1 MAALIELK
9 YFNTFWLKKIK
20 TITDVGAEGLYPR
33 DIAVA
38 FNGKVFELPTNP
50 SPPPSLV
57 NANVGQKVT
66 FTYTDS
72 DPGGVAHDYSGY
84 VVLREINSIGRVE
97 VTLSADPIG
106 TVPGGTE
113 ITFGKIINFDNIPAA
128 YALPNNVADNWFIEE
143 SRIRGGYNNVSVD
156 FGVKA
161 YLVEDEPKQSHK
173 FSGLIHSGVFN
184 SRTGFNATN
193 QFSVGE
199 DITRTIDPA
208 NGSIQKLYAEDTNL
222 IIFQESKVSK
232 SLIDKDAI
240 YSAEGNASVTSRN
253 LVIGQNVAFGGEYG
267 ISTDPESFAVNG
279 YRKYF
284 TDRDQN
290 VVCRLSMD
298 GITPISNY
306 GMTDFFRDKLST
318 AVVGGIKGGWDAHN
332 KQYVVSIDGGVGP
345 TPGGSGILG
354 PIYNTLSFDE
364 SVKGWTSLFDYKPNQ
379 IFSLNNNYFTANAG
393 KIYKHY
399 TLEKSTTA
407 RGVFYGINYNSN
419 VTLVFNGAPSMIKNF
434 QTINYE
440 GDTAW
445 KMVSFNTNT
454 DRALPI
460 TEAVFATTLEQ
471 MQNALLINR
480 FKLKEDKY
488 FGDLVNN
495 TSAQNGEVVF
505 GGSSSGV
512 KGFFGEVKMEV
523 NNANNAKKELFAV
536 STGFVQSS

>member
-1 MAALIELK
+1 MAAIIELK

-20 TITDVGAEGLYPR
+20 SIADVTPGATRNYISNNGTTITM
-33 DIAVA
+33 
-38 FNGKVFELPTNP
+38 
-50 SPPPSLV
+50 SSLASATEV
-57 NANVGQKVT
+57 SVGQEFT
-66 FTYTDS
+66 ISYDILGTATTYTS
-72 DPGGVAHDYSGY
+72 TVVEAFPGNDFTKFVATVAPTDIIP
-84 VVLREINSIGRVE
+84 VNS
-97 VTLSADPIG
+97 PI
-106 TVPGGTE
+106 V
-113 ITFGKIINFDNIPAA
+113 FGKIVNFDSIPEA
-128 YALPNNVADNWFIEE
+128 YSGASEYDWLIEE
-143 SRIRGGYNNVSVD
+143 SRIRGGYNNTSVD
-156 FGVKA
+156 YGVKA

-199 DITRTIDPA
+199 DITRTIDPV
-208 NGSIQKLYAEDTNL
+208 NGSIQKLYAEDNNL

-253 LVIGQNVAFGGEYG
+253 IVIGQNVAFGGEYG
-267 ISTDPESFAVNG
+267 ISTDPGSFAVNG

-284 TDRDQN
+284 TDRNQN

-298 GITPISNY
+298 GITIISNY

-318 AVVGGIKGGWDAHN
+318 AKTGGIIGGWDAHN
-332 KQYVVSIDGGVGP
+332 KQYVLSIES
-345 TPGGSGILG
+345 TGSAARESFS
-354 PIYNTLSFDE
+354 TVSFDE
-364 SVKGWTSLFDYKPNQ
+364 SVKGWTSLFDYKPKQ
-379 IFSLNNNYFTANAG
+379 IFSLNNNYFTTNAG

-399 TLEKSTTA
+399 TLAPNTTA
-407 RGVFYGINYNSN
+407 RGVFYGTTYNSN
-419 VTLVFNGAPSMIKNF
+419 VTFVFNGAPSMVKNF

-440 GDTAW
+440 GDTGW

-454 DRALPI
+454 DKTLPV

-471 MQNALLINR
+471 MQNALLVNS

-488 FGDLVNN
+488 FADLVND
-495 TSAQNGEVVF
+495 TSSQSGEVVF
-505 GGSSSGV
+505 GRSSSGV

>member
-1 MAALIELK
+1 MAAIIELK

-20 TITDVGAEGLYPR
+20 TITDVTPGVPNIAYASNSGTTIIFGGTATVNQISVGQEFTITYQIGGVDKKYTSTIVEAFPTVNPNPYFVA
-33 DIAVA
+33 AVA
-38 FNGKVFELPTNP
+38 PVDVIPVA
-50 SPPPSLV
+50 SP
-57 NANVGQKVT
+57 
-66 FTYTDS
+66 
-72 DPGGVAHDYSGY
+72 
-84 VVLREINSIGRVE
+84 
-97 VTLSADPIG
+97 
-106 TVPGGTE
+106 
-113 ITFGKIINFDNIPAA
+113 ITFGKIIDFSNIPRT
-128 YALPNNVADNWFIEE
+128 YTGTADSDWLIEE
-143 SRIRGGYNNVSVD
+143 SRIRGGYNNTSVD
-156 FGVKA
+156 YGVKA
-161 YLVEDEPKQSHK
+161 YSVEDEPKQSHR
-173 FSGLIHSGVFN
+173 FSGLIHSGIFN

-240 YSAEGNASVTSRN
+240 YSAEGVASVTSRN

-284 TDRDQN
+284 TDRNQN

-318 AVVGGIKGGWDAHN
+318 AKSTGIFGGWDAHN
-332 KQYVVSIDGGVGP
+332 KQYVLSIES
-345 TPGGSGILG
+345 SGRSATRESFS
-354 PIYNTLSFDE
+354 TLSFDE
-364 SVKGWTSLFDYKPNQ
+364 GVKGWTSLFDYKPKQ
-379 IFSLNNNYFTANAG
+379 IFSLNNNYFTTNAG

-399 TLEKSTTA
+399 TLAPNTSD
-407 RGVFYGINYNSN
+407 RGVFYGITYNSN
-419 VTLVFNGAPSMIKNF
+419 VTFVFNGAPSMVKNF

-454 DRALPI
+454 DKTLPI
-460 TEAVFATTLEQ
+460 TEAIFATTLEQ
-471 MQNALLINR
+471 MQNALLVNR

-488 FGDLVNN
+488 FADLVNS
-495 TSAQNGEVVF
+495 TSSQNGEVVF

>member
-1 MAALIELK
+1 MAAIIELK

-20 TITDVGAEGLYPR
+20 SIADVTPGAIRNYISNNGTTITMSSLASATEVSVGQEFTISY
-33 DIAVA
+33 DILGTATTYTSTVVEAFPGNDFTKFVAAVA
-38 FNGKVFELPTNP
+38 PTDIIPVN
-50 SPPPSLV
+50 SPIV
-57 NANVGQKVT
+57 
-66 FTYTDS
+66 
-72 DPGGVAHDYSGY
+72 
-84 VVLREINSIGRVE
+84 
-97 VTLSADPIG
+97 
-106 TVPGGTE
+106 
-113 ITFGKIINFDNIPAA
+113 FGKIVNFDSIPEA
-128 YALPNNVADNWFIEE
+128 YSGASEYDWLIEE
-143 SRIRGGYNNVSVD
+143 SRIRGGYNNTSVD
-156 FGVKA
+156 YGVKA

-199 DITRTIDPA
+199 DITRTIDPV
-208 NGSIQKLYAEDTNL
+208 NGSIQKLYAEDNNL

-253 LVIGQNVAFGGEYG
+253 IVIGQNVAFGGEYG

-284 TDRDQN
+284 TDRNQN

-298 GITPISNY
+298 GITIISNY

-318 AVVGGIKGGWDAHN
+318 AKTAGIFGGWDAHN
-332 KQYVVSIDGGVGP
+332 KQYVLSIESKLRSATGESFSTV
-345 TPGGSGILG
+345 
-354 PIYNTLSFDE
+354 SFDE
-364 SVKGWTSLFDYKPNQ
+364 SVKGWTSLFDYKPKQ
-379 IFSLNNNYFTANAG
+379 IFSLNNNYFTTNAG

-399 TLEKSTTA
+399 TLAPNTTA
-407 RGVFYGINYNSN
+407 RGVFYGTTYNSN
-419 VTLVFNGAPSMIKNF
+419 VTFVFNGAPSMVKNF

-440 GDTAW
+440 GDTGW
-445 KMVSFNTNT
+445 RMVSFNTNT
-454 DRALPI
+454 DKTLPV

-471 MQNALLINR
+471 MQNALLVNS

-488 FGDLVNN
+488 FADLVND
-495 TSAQNGEVVF
+495 TSSQSGEVVF
-505 GGSSSGV
+505 GRSSSGV
-512 KGFFGEVKMEV
+512 KGFFGEVKLEV

>member
-20 TITDVGAEGLYPR
+20 TITDVGAEGPYPR
-33 DIAVA
+33 NPQSA
-38 FNGKVFELPTNP
+38 FNGIIVELPNNP
-50 SPPPSLV
+50 SPPPTLQNV
-57 NANVGQKVT
+57 NAGQKVT

-84 VVLREINSIGRVE
+84 VVSRKINSSSKVE
-97 VTLSADPIG
+97 VTLSVAPIG
-106 TVPGGTE
+106 TVPSNTI
-113 ITFGKIINFDNIPAA
+113 ITFGEIINFDNIPAA

-143 SRIRGGYNNVSVD
+143 SRIRGGYNNTSVD
-156 FGVKA
+156 YGVKA

-193 QFSVGE
+193 QFNVGE

-290 VVCRLSMD
+290 IVCRLSMD
-298 GITPISNY
+298 GITPISNF

-364 SVKGWTSLFDYKPNQ
+364 SVKGWTSLFDYKPNKL
-379 IFSLNNNYFTANAG
+379 FSINNDYFTTNEG

-407 RGVFYGINYNSN
+407 RGVFYGVPYKSN
-419 VTLVFNGAPSMIKNF
+419 VTLIFNAAPSMVKNF

-440 GDTAW
+440 GDTGW
-445 KMVSFNTNT
+445 NMVSFNTNT
-454 DRALPI
+454 DKTLSI
-460 TEAVFATTLEQ
+460 SEAVFATTLEQ
-471 MQNALLINR
+471 IQNSLLINR

-488 FGDLVNN
+488 FADLVNN
-495 TSAQNGEVVF
+495 TSSQSGEIVF
-505 GGSSSGV
+505 GRSSSGV

>member
-20 TITDVGAEGLYPR
+20 TITDVGAEGPYPR
-33 DIAVA
+33 NPQSA
-38 FNGKVFELPTNP
+38 FNGIIVELPNNP
-50 SPPPSLV
+50 SPPPTLQNV
-57 NANVGQKVT
+57 NAGQKVT

-84 VVLREINSIGRVE
+84 VVSRKINSSSKVE
-97 VTLSADPIG
+97 VTLSVAPIG
-106 TVPGGTE
+106 TVPGNTE
-113 ITFGKIINFDNIPAA
+113 ITFGEIINFDNIPAA

-143 SRIRGGYNNVSVD
+143 SRIRGGYNNTSVD
-156 FGVKA
+156 YGVKA

-193 QFSVGE
+193 QFNVGE

-290 VVCRLSMD
+290 IVCRLSMD
-298 GITPISNY
+298 GITPISNF

-364 SVKGWTSLFDYKPNQ
+364 SVKGWTSLFDYKPNKL
-379 IFSLNNNYFTANAG
+379 FSINNDYFTTNEG

-407 RGVFYGINYNSN
+407 RGVFYGVPYKSN
-419 VTLVFNGAPSMIKNF
+419 VTLIFNAAPSMVKNF

-440 GDTAW
+440 GDTGW
-445 KMVSFNTNT
+445 NMVSFNTNT
-454 DRALPI
+454 DKTLSI
-460 TEAVFATTLEQ
+460 SEAVFATTLEQ
-471 MQNALLINR
+471 IQNSLLINR

-488 FGDLVNN
+488 FADLVNN
-495 TSAQNGEVVF
+495 TSSQSGEIVF
-505 GGSSSGV
+505 GRSSSGV